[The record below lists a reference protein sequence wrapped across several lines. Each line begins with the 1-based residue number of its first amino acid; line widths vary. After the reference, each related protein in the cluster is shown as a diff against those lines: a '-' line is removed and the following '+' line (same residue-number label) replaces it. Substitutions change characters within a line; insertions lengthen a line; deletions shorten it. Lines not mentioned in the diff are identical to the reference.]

1 MIVKYIEKLSSIS
14 YLHVMWSY
22 LTSYDILTDNPQRN
36 KINTQESRTFFF
48 GVLHEILHLLLIE
61 KQSQLINHLTFK
73 Y

>member
-1 MIVKYIEKLSSIS
+1 
-14 YLHVMWSY
+14 MWSY